1 MKTILAATLVAL
13 SLSACGGSPSHNAT
27 DQCLR
32 VQLFQQCMA
41 SLPAGPVA
49 TQYNDWDEVV
59 GKCDSVALGQSY
71 RPTTSIKPECR
82 AY

>member
-1 MKTILAATLVAL
+1 MKTTLTATLIAL
-13 SLSACGGSPSHNAT
+13 SLTACGENPNRNAT

-32 VQLFQQCMA
+32 VQLFQQCMTA
-41 SLPAGPVA
+41 LPAGPVS

-59 GKCDSVALGQSY
+59 EKCDSVALYQSY
-71 RPTTSIKPECR
+71 RPTVTIKHECR